1 MLLLN
6 YLNSMS
12 YGNDSKAICYPKH
25 LGLVNTG
32 EVFWTLVLM
41 SWIGSTVLTHFHV
54 IVFDQKIAAQKIS
67 LMMLGF
73 FVYFFVCFIGFLEAC
88 TMVRKLIAAFY
99 AVAMLQI
106 I

>member
-41 SWIGSTVLTHFHV
+41 SWIGSTVLMHFHV
-54 IVFDQKIAAQKIS
+54 IVFNQKMAAQKIN
-67 LMMLGF
+67 LMMLRF
-73 FVYFFVCFIGFLEAC
+73 FVYFLFVLLDFW
-88 TMVRKLIAAFY
+88 KLAPW
-99 AVAMLQI
+99 
-106 I
+106 

>member
-41 SWIGSTVLTHFHV
+41 SRIGSTVLTHFRV
-54 IVFDQKIAAQKIS
+54 IVFDQKMAAQKIN
-67 LMMLGF
+67 LMMLRF
-73 FVYFFVCFIGFLEAC
+73 FVYFLFVLLDFW
-88 TMVRKLIAAFY
+88 KLAPW
-99 AVAMLQI
+99 
-106 I
+106 